1 MKKRK
6 LILIIGSLVLISTM
20 VVTFAAFIFHRVV
33 AGIAT
38 TGTIIADEMYFVVY
52 SENGSNNKVEEISAK
67 GKSFNFYATKK
78 QGWSGETDDYQLNQL
93 EIKFTYKTTMDV
105 YVRVHIQ
112 DAWISTKTYT
122 NGIVNTSYIEK
133 DKIKDGSEESSPF
146 KPDSSDWIYD
156 EMTNCIYYKQKVS
169 LTETNGTTTKLAEK
183 EVTQNFRLNSTYF
196 YKTEN
201 STSYREHVIVQVS
214 YYVDIVQANRAE
226 KKWQVSFSDLGIA

>member
-20 VVTFAAFIFHRVV
+20 VVTFAAFIFHRAV
-33 AGIAT
+33 AGSAT

-52 SENGSNNKVEEISAK
+52 SENDSNNVVEISAK

-93 EIKFTYKTTMDV
+93 EIKFTYKTTIDV

-133 DKIKDGSEESSPF
+133 DKIKDGSEENSPF

-169 LTETNGTTTKLAEK
+169 LTETNGTTTTKLAEK

-226 KKWQVSFSDLGIA
+226 KKWQVSFKDLGIE